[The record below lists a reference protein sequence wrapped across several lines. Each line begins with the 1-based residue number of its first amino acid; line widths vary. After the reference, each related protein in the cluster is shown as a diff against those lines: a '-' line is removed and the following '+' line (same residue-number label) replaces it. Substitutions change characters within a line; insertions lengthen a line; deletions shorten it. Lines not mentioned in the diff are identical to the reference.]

1 MSFLD
6 NIFIIHVS
14 EGYEE
19 RREHID
25 RHLPEKG
32 FHQYEYM
39 LDGDIKD
46 LTPEV
51 LKKYFSNSHN
61 LAEKSCAYKH
71 IRVYEEMVARNIETA
86 LVFEDDA
93 FLTSHA
99 LEQLKKVEKEMASER
114 NYIVNIEQSNR
125 SVPLYYKQKG
135 KLCYIASHTKR
146 TGGYII
152 HLDVAKKFVQFFESN
167 TTAMPSDAFQTNMRK
182 ELQYNTFW
190 MDPPIVQQGSK
201 DGTFESELSKRK
213 KSRYTAF
220 SSVFRDFYQRY
231 ILTNLSKK
239 RYRSFQNVVKY

>member
-1 MSFLD
+1 MSFLE

-14 EGYEE
+14 KGYEE

-25 RHLPEKG
+25 SHLPQKG
-32 FHQYEYM
+32 FRHYEYM

-46 LTPEV
+46 LTPEI
-51 LKKYFSNSHN
+51 LKKYFSNSNN

-71 IRVYEEMVARNIETA
+71 IRVYEEMVVRNIETA

-93 FLTSHA
+93 FLTNNA
-99 LEQLKKVEKEMASER
+99 LEQLKKIEKEMVNER

-125 SVPLYYKQKG
+125 SVPLYYKKKQ
-135 KLCYIASHTKR
+135 KLCYLASHTKR
-146 TGGYII
+146 CGGYII

-167 TTAMPSDAFQTNMRK
+167 TTAMPSDTFQTHMRE

-201 DGTFESELSKRK
+201 DGTFESELSGRK

-239 RYRSFQNVVKY
+239 RYRSFQNVAKY